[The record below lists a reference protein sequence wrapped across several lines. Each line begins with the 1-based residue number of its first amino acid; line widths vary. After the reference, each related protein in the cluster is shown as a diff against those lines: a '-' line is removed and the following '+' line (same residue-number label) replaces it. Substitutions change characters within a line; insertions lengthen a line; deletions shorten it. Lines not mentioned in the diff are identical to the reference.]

1 MEESTDLPLPTIKII
16 GMKTKSDGNFDVDF
30 EVSDDFLELIKL
42 DKNKEEVSK
51 EELGLYV
58 KDILSKASLEQD
70 GWSFK
75 KEFTENDKT
84 IIDN

>member
-1 MEESTDLPLPTIKII
+1 MEESTEIPLPTIKIV

-42 DKNKEEVSK
+42 DKNKEEISK

-58 KDILSKASLEQD
+58 KNLISRAVNNED
-70 GWSFK
+70 GYSVK
-75 KEFTENDKT
+75 QNFTENDKT
-84 IIDN
+84 NIDK